1 MSVAEIE
8 TPPPAGN
15 LMVLPLTHIRQNPEA
30 LSIRA
35 VKKDSAKFQEL
46 VASIRAKGV
55 KQPIEV
61 RPLRG
66 PGEAGFYGLVDGLH
80 RYTAATIAGYKEIPC
95 IIRNV
100 HEDEVLEEQFT
111 ANIQRIE
118 MSASERSKA
127 LMKFL
132 ISHPNCSIDELAKRL
147 SKSRAWVD
155 SQLRISDLPGADDA
169 VNGKIPGGIDVIAL
183 VNSGKISPNNASQLA
198 RLVMDPFMP
207 DESWAELVRHAIEDT
222 SQNFTGYVQLLL
234 NNMKKQKLADAINSA
249 NTPIPVVR
257 SKTEII
263 ATLDRLRKDA
273 DRRKL
278 EAAEK
283 LAPDASD
290 EEKIAAAAAAVPVEL
305 TATIR
310 ILEWVLQV
318 DAATWAERQAK
329 EAERKR
335 KQEEAKQLRAAGSV
349 EKSLALAEA
358 VDPAQAKAEAE
369 AFIARMK
376 AARAGQQ

>member
-376 AARAGQQ
+376 AARAAQ